1 MCKSPSSSHSFC
13 PASCDAFVNGL
24 EPLASS
30 NTRFASHKVCTSV
43 DGEGFVAN
51 LQSDNGHEKVG
62 TSFSHSYASVVSSSL
77 QQSITMDTKH
87 AARAT
92 SLCFPQIGSSIG
104 TLDRI
109 TQSSSSFN
117 VLPSDT
123 VETDDVSSSLSNI
136 NLSTSGSIVDE
147 NITKSKNLQKFDD
160 SQNLLFASHLGQNKV
175 ETQPILKCSDQECF
189 DTQGIPKSRKLAYIH
204 SLRSSGGQV
213 DSRTSSSGLNGL
225 IESQK
230 YPAAPTN
237 SYLEVRSC
245 HVTANGGLSSP
256 YENVDASFTISGLNA
271 DSENPGLS
279 ARMINHVGLE
289 TLPLT
294 VENTN
299 ISSPIAS
306 PSMWLR
312 TLGGGVFSPQNSVG
326 QADFQTRIRL
336 GNPTVLQTSL
346 NDSIH
351 VEQMMAA
358 EYAAY
363 VAANSSDPSFE
374 SGYLGPYADLLGI
387 QKAYIESLF
396 QTQKQYAMPNLAKSG
411 VLDHNYYGNPGF
423 CVATSYPG
431 SPLASSISSPFA
443 PGSPLNFGEKNVC
456 YSPNL
461 RNLTGGVLGSWHSEA
476 VNKINAFFPSS
487 ILDEFKSNKT
497 RCFELAEIAGH
508 VVEFRY
514 LII

>member
-1 MCKSPSSSHSFC
+1 MCKSPSSSHSLH
-13 PASCDAFVNGL
+13 PASHNTFANGL
-24 EPLASS
+24 GPLASS
-30 NTRFASHKVCTSV
+30 STQFASRKVCTSV
-43 DGEGFVAN
+43 GGEGFSAN

-62 TSFSHSYASVVSSSL
+62 TSFSHSYVSVVSPSL
-77 QQSITMDTKH
+77 QRSITMDTKH

-92 SLCFPQIGSSIG
+92 SLCFPQIDS
-104 TLDRI
+104 RI
-109 TQSSSSFN
+109 VAPDKIMQSSSSFN

-123 VETDDVSSSLSNI
+123 VETDDVSASLSNI
-136 NLSTSGSIVDE
+136 SLSTSGSIVDE
-147 NITKSKNLQKFDD
+147 NITKSKILQKFDD

-175 ETQPILKCSDQECF
+175 ETQPILKCSVQECF
-189 DTQGIPKSRKLAYIH
+189 DTQGIPKFRKLAYIH

-213 DSRTSSSGLNGL
+213 NLRTSSSCLNGL
-225 IESQK
+225 IEYQK
-230 YPAAPTN
+230 SPAAPTN
-237 SYLEVRSC
+237 ICLEEPSR
-245 HVTANGGLSSP
+245 HITANGDLSSP
-256 YENVDASFTISGLNA
+256 YENVGASFAISGLNA

-294 VENTN
+294 VGNTN

-306 PSMWLR
+306 PSMGSR
-312 TLGGGVFSPQNSVG
+312 ILGGGVFSPPNSVG
-326 QADFQTRIRL
+326 QADFQTHIRI

-346 NDSIH
+346 NDSLFA
-351 VEQMMAA
+351 EQLMAA

-363 VAANSSDPSFE
+363 AATNCSDPSFE

-387 QKAYIESLF
+387 QKAYNESLF

-411 VLDHNYYGNPGF
+411 FLNHSYYGNPGF
-423 CVATSYPG
+423 CLATSYPG

-443 PGSPLNFGEKNVC
+443 PGSPLSFGEKNMC

-461 RNLTGGVLGSWHSEA
+461 RNLIGGVLGSWHSEA
-476 VNKINAFFPSS
+476 ANKINGLFPSS

-508 VVEFRY
+508 AVEFRY
-514 LII
+514 MII